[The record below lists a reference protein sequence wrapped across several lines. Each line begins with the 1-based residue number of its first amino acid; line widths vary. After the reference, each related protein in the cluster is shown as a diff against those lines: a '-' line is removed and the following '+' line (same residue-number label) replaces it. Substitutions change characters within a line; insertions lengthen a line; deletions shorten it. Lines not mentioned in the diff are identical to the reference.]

1 MSGMDDSPEIKRL
14 MESEK
19 ISRIPET
26 EIGRYLG
33 FFKNSHADNL
43 GHSEYVLDSFPRW
56 SIISGYYAMHDL
68 TKLYLAREYRIKIE
82 EDVHQTTILVLNEA
96 LKDEELISLFESGYE
111 EYRRMA
117 EELASAKRERS
128 RAQYY
133 TGTPF
138 SSADFKRRARKFH
151 DEKVLPFI
159 EKMMVIMSD

>member
-1 MSGMDDSPEIKRL
+1 MDDSPEIKRL
-14 MESEK
+14 LDSEK

-26 EIGRYLG
+26 ELERYTG
-33 FFKNSHADNL
+33 FFKNSHRDDLN
-43 GHSEYVLDSFPRW
+43 HCEYVLDHFPRW

-82 EDVHQTTILVLNEA
+82 SDVHQTTIRVLNEA
-96 LKDEELISLFESGYE
+96 LKDEELVALFESGYE

-117 EELASAKRERS
+117 EELASAKRERA

-138 SSADFKRRARKFH
+138 STEDFKRRARKFH
-151 DEKVLPFI
+151 EEKVLPYI
-159 EKMMVIMSD
+159 EKLIVIMGD